1 MSTPRRSTQWII
13 AAALG
18 AITVAGYAPF
28 YLFALPLLSF
38 AALFLLW
45 QRATSA
51 RDAALIALPAAL
63 ALSGLSE
70 ELQNVLFEIAN
81 AVKM

>member
-1 MSTPRRSTQWII
+1 MIMVRRMLKE
-13 AAALG
+13 ARG
-18 AITVAGYAPF
+18 A
-28 YLFALPLLSF
+28 
-38 AALFLLW
+38 
-45 QRATSA
+45 SA
-51 RDAALIALPAAL
+51 VEYGLIAALIALPAAL